1 MRGKVLPSFTLPLV
15 LFLSVYLR
23 LVRPDRAAA
32 AIRVRREMEGDGV
45 KKKEGRREEKGKEE
59 T

>member
-1 MRGKVLPSFTLPLV
+1 MRGKVLSSFTLPLA

-32 AIRVRREMEGDGV
+32 AIRVRREMEEDGGRG
-45 KKKEGRREEKGKEE
+45 KEGRRETERGER
-59 T
+59 